1 MVDNCSIKKLSTIN
15 QQPTTNNSKMLNKGL
30 RDEEKIRIDNVLKT
44 LRTLVFVPYPLTIL
58 QQSEIE
64 NQLKEFGLNIESLA
78 DYSNEDLTELLIRLH
93 FDWENLEQFGDILI
107 EFSKDESYHFQE
119 KALTIYQ
126 YIQQES
132 KVFSFGINTKIASL
146 KTNKR

>member
-1 MVDNCSIKKLSTIN
+1 
-15 QQPTTNNSKMLNKGL
+15 MLNKGL

-44 LRTLVFVPYPLTIL
+44 LRTLVYVPYPLNDL
-58 QQSEIE
+58 QKTEIE
-64 NQLKEFGLNIESLA
+64 DQLKEIGLNLETLA
-78 DYSNEDLTELLIRLH
+78 NQTNEDLITLLMRFH
-93 FDWENLEQFGDILI
+93 FDWEDLEQFGDILI

-119 KALTIYQ
+119 KALAIYQ

-146 KTNKR
+146 KNK